1 MSPESDPILAA
12 LDFLCNARW
21 EAFQPHRSKAVQ
33 VYQKLHRFV
42 ESESKPLSQKYHA
55 PPLAPNSSNH
65 SGFSESV
72 SNHHVPLVPSSS
84 TRVSPL
90 PPNRSEFPPSS
101 SQASPNH
108 FDPPH
113 DPLRPRPKLS
123 SVNALLLDLEK
134 AKPHITQYLSQR
146 SSVAV
151 GKNAWS
157 RQDSRLVDLQ
167 MGESQRSSSILFRK
181 LLSRRSLAKEY
192 EDWELRTHRTSRI
205 TLVAT
210 SLSESQNRK
219 AGYLQEYSRLRFEN
233 QKCVKGG
240 IKAGIKLLAFE
251 RWVEKSG
258 LSAILAFSFNRFFQL
273 KYEDWIGLKK
283 RLQETKWV
291 WDLAETS
298 SPWLNKCQTYYDK
311 TLPWTTTGSITQNN
325 MQFSSASEP
334 KKKRPRTGQNDIS
347 GVLLPQSKDTRT
359 STVSQ
364 EPSMLLEK
372 QPHGTAQTDTTA
384 RQTANSHEHTESSQT
399 QTHESVAARAG
410 ADLNISDHGTSSTDQ
425 GPKTASAPGYC
436 SISSPRIPSQSNSH
450 GNPSTLNDVARA
462 SGTTW
467 SATNS
472 HPEVGRAK
480 RRRLDPDVNSW
491 QDTDTVRLNAGL
503 QGLLAAVELERE
515 HSQIGHGGRNAHGQI
530 NVTNGS
536 MTDTSSTTIP
546 SALSTD
552 EFYSSHGNP
561 SSIPPNRIDP
571 GSIAPEVQ
579 PSLQTMPAPYLSHEV
594 NSHGRDGPQTT
605 SEISMVTA
613 LSSIP
618 RPEYTHGPVESST
631 AVLGRDIH
639 PSPESLAKRIR
650 ASPSR
655 ADQLSDATPY
665 YSVASIPD
673 SSNTAIGF
681 GDGLQPNGTSAAQ
694 LPQQDQLQEESPTQ
708 SASTNIVQH
717 VNVSTTGL
725 EGRYKLI
732 EPVLAQAYDISNGTP
747 TDFVNNGPDAR
758 SENPDPHYPFDKGQP
773 VMQNAHTVPGV
784 SLEANSHIEATCGPV
799 APPVSLDANTQQV
812 VRDFMQDQGNIN
824 GIRTS
829 PDQIQSLNWFHESW
843 INAQN
848 PLNVFSDQWIYDNS
862 LNTFSDQWTFD
873 NSLNTFSDQQT
884 SDNPL
889 NSFSESWNYV
899 PGGYHS

>member
-1 MSPESDPILAA
+1 M
-12 LDFLCNARW
+12 
-21 EAFQPHRSKAVQ
+21 
-33 VYQKLHRFV
+33 
-42 ESESKPLSQKYHA
+42 
-55 PPLAPNSSNH
+55 
-65 SGFSESV
+65 
-72 SNHHVPLVPSSS
+72 PSSS
-84 TRVSPL
+84 TRVFPLSP
-90 PPNRSEFPPSS
+90 NCSEFPPSS

-123 SVNALLLDLEK
+123 SVNALLLELEK

-181 LLSRRSLAKEY
+181 LMSRRSLAKEY
-192 EDWELRTHRTSRI
+192 ENWELKTHRTSRI
-205 TLVAT
+205 SLVAT
-210 SLSESQNRK
+210 SLSESQKRK
-219 AGYLQEYSRLRFEN
+219 AGYLQEYTRLRFEN

-258 LSAILAFSFNRFFQL
+258 LSAILAFGFNRFFQL

-298 SPWLNKCQTYYDK
+298 SLWLENCQTYYDK
-311 TLPWTTTGSITQNN
+311 TLPWTSTGSITQNN
-325 MQFSSASEP
+325 VQFSSTSEP
-334 KKKRPRTGQNDIS
+334 KKKRPRTGQNGTPS
-347 GVLLPQSKDTRT
+347 TLLPQSKDTRT
-359 STVSQ
+359 STMSQ

-436 SISSPRIPSQSNSH
+436 SNSSPRIPSQSNSH
-450 GNPSTLNDVARA
+450 GNLSTLNDVARA
-462 SGTTW
+462 SSTTW

-579 PSLQTMPAPYLSHEV
+579 PSSQTMPAPYLSHEV
-594 NSHGRDGPQTT
+594 NSHGRDGSQTT

-613 LSSIP
+613 LSSIQ

-631 AVLGRDIH
+631 AVLGRDIN
-639 PSPESLAKRIR
+639 PSLESLAKRIR
-650 ASPSR
+650 ASSSR

-694 LPQQDQLQEESPTQ
+694 LPQQDQLQGQ
-708 SASTNIVQH
+708 SMVQSTSTNTVQH
-717 VNVSTTGL
+717 VNVSTRDLDTAPV
-725 EGRYKLI
+725 GRYEL
-732 EPVLAQAYDISNGTP
+732 VLGQAYDTSSDN
-747 TDFVNNGPDAR
+747 VNDGPDVR
-758 SENPDPHYPFDKGQP
+758 FGNPDPHYSFASSQP
-773 VMQNAHTVPGV
+773 VVQNVHAAPQG
-784 SLEANSHIEATCGPV
+784 SLEANNHIGATCGSV
-799 APPVSLDANTQQV
+799 APLVLPDANTQQPA
-812 VRDFMQDQGNIN
+812 RGFMQNLSLENATYPALHGRNPVMNNDLTIDQSQSNIHRGSDEGNGASAAQLPQQDTSNDATGGNLDTGWMHTAANAIDSQWDSMDPNALWVHN
-824 GIRTS
+824 GASAIES
-829 PDQIQSLNWFHESW
+829 QWDPMNPNAVWMHNGAGAIESQWDPMNPNLMGAFVLNGT
-843 INAQN
+843 
-848 PLNVFSDQWIYDNS
+848 YR
-862 LNTFSDQWTFD
+862 
-873 NSLNTFSDQQT
+873 
-884 SDNPL
+884 
-889 NSFSESWNYV
+889 
-899 PGGYHS
+899 